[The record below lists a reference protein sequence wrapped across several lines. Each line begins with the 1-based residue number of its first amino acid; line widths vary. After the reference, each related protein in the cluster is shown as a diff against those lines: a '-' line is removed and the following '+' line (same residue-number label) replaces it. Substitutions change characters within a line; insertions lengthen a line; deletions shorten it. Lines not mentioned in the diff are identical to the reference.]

1 VTSEPTRWLAVF
13 ALVGVGGVVFG
24 GWALLTFITGK
35 SELSA
40 GQIRFFR
47 AGHAHAGVL
56 LALSLACLRYLPETG
71 FSNGLRWAAGLALLS
86 GVLAQ
91 SGGFFLHLAAA
102 EDLGQSSPGT
112 KLTRLGAGLIAIGLS
127 SLGLGLAIA

>member
-1 VTSEPTRWLAVF
+1 MISEPTRWLAVL
-13 ALVGVGGVVFG
+13 ALAGVGGVIFG
-24 GWALLTFITGK
+24 GWALLTFIAG
-35 SELSA
+35 ERRLSA
-40 GQIRFFR
+40 GQVRFFR

-56 LALSLACLRYLPETG
+56 LVLSLVCLRYLPETG
-71 FSNGLRWAAGLALLS
+71 FSNGLRWAAGLTLLS

-102 EDLGQSSPGT
+102 DLDKPSPGT
-112 KLTRLGAGLIAIGLS
+112 KLTRLGAALIAIGLS